1 MPDPQVP
8 EIVIGRLP
16 LYLRALTRMTESGK
30 EFTSSHELGQLLGI
44 SSAQIR
50 KDFSHFGEFG
60 KQGTGYHIAY
70 LTEQLRRI
78 LNVEQLWDVALVGVG
93 DLGRAIAHY
102 RGFTDRGFR
111 ITALYDTDPDKIG
124 LVISNLK
131 VKSITTMVAD
141 IRKNGINIAML
152 SVPFAVAQETTDLLV
167 KAGIKAI
174 LSYAPI
180 SMNVPEDVH
189 VEYIDPVFHLQKMT
203 HFIE

>member
-16 LYLRALTRMTESGK
+16 LYLRALTRMTISGK

-78 LNVEQLWDVALVGVG
+78 LNVERLWDVALVGVG

-102 RGFTDRGFR
+102 RGFMDRGFR

-124 LVISNLK
+124 LVISNLE
-131 VKSITTMVAD
+131 VKSITIMVAD
-141 IRKNGINIAML
+141 IRKYGIKIAML

-189 VEYIDPVFHLQKMT
+189 VEYIDPVSHLQKMT

>member
-16 LYLRALTRMTESGK
+16 LYLRALTRMTVSGK

-60 KQGTGYHIAY
+60 KQGTGYHIAF

-124 LVISNLK
+124 LVISNLG

-141 IRKNGINIAML
+141 IRKNGIKIAML